1 VCRTQV
7 RTGLGLS
14 DRPGS
19 QGGFENRDQSRQRRA
34 GARAQFRAR
43 QPHARST
50 GGDWK
55 RNPTASPRQPPTQ
68 PSSRLTSKRDSDRF
82 PVKVSNSTVKVSN
95 GRYVTNVIL
104 ELHVPLDFV
113 LRVGDTPTRVGPF
126 RPAWP
131 SAPTLST
138 IPATP
143 RPTPSPTHPNP
154 KSRLPPTYASIHP
167 ARSAP
172 LLTIQT
178 VAAVDYVALPH
189 HAI

>member
-1 VCRTQV
+1 MSRV
-7 RTGLGLS
+7 R
-14 DRPGS
+14 
-19 QGGFENRDQSRQRRA
+19 ENRT
-34 GARAQFRAR
+34 
-43 QPHARST
+43 HAST

-82 PVKVSNSTVKVSN
+82 TVKVSNSTVKVSN

-113 LRVGDTPTRVGPF
+113 LRVGDTPTRVGSFPPGVAF
-126 RPAWP
+126 
-131 SAPTLST
+131 SANPLND
-138 IPATP
+138 PGYATP
-143 RPTPSPTHPNP
+143 DPVPNHPNP
-154 KSRLPPTYASIHP
+154 KSRLPPPYASIHP

-172 LLTIQT
+172 ILTIQT
-178 VAAVDYVALPH
+178 VPAVDYVALPH